1 MLRRRLPLSIS
12 AAAALTLAFGVSIT
26 GVLFAAISQLEYDK
40 MSLSLQQRAGARV
53 AAIEQGLDDA
63 VEVLTTTQ
71 ACATIIEAGVAPA
84 RSPYL

>member
-12 AAAALTLAFGVSIT
+12 AAAALTLACGVSIT

-53 AAIEQGLDDA
+53 AACHCRFPLR
-63 VEVLTTTQ
+63 
-71 ACATIIEAGVAPA
+71 P
-84 RSPYL
+84 R